1 MSTARGGRVSDPGR
15 MVPGMIRLVPPPP
28 PDDPPSE
35 NARWRPASPGDTSAA
50 LPDGASPEAARPP
63 AYAVPWFFDRSQG
76 PPLFTLTNA
85 GREVLHAISLHLL
98 GSGTMLC
105 RAPITM
111 RPGDSVRMVLRHDSD
126 LALDTVLV
134 VRWFRPDGGE
144 YLWRVSF

>member
-1 MSTARGGRVSDPGR
+1 VSDPSR
-15 MVPGMIRLVPPPP
+15 IVPGMIRLVPPLPS
-28 PDDPPSE
+28 PD
-35 NARWRPASPGDTSAA
+35 ASSRNGTPGDV
-50 LPDGASPEAARPP
+50 PP
-63 AYAVPWFFDRSQG
+63 AAYPVPWTFDRSQG

-98 GSGTMLC
+98 GSGRMLR

-111 RPGDSVRMVLRHDSD
+111 GPGDSMRIVLRHDED

>member
-1 MSTARGGRVSDPGR
+1 
-15 MVPGMIRLVPPPP
+15 MVPGMIRLVPPLP

-35 NARWRPASPGDTSAA
+35 NGMFRDAGPEDPGA
-50 LPDGASPEAARPP
+50 P
-63 AYAVPWFFDRSQG
+63 AYAVPWAFDRSQG

-111 RPGDSVRMVLRHDSD
+111 RPGESVRVLLRHDHD